1 MYDSPSAYHCCQQ
14 WSFRKKVHIRCAS
27 QPQEFFF
34 VLFSVAI
41 LGGHHEEAN
50 TKTRHEGIGKVVVS
64 NMFYFHHYLGKWS
77 NLTNIFQL
85 GWNHHLGSYLVTVQ
99 YNSMFFAPLERCK
112 AWAIY
117 DGKPWCVIWKRS
129 FTWEIHKKGT
139 WLLRVYKGGL
149 YHRIKYMGFID
160 TPPKK
165 GPHQTTSISWK
176 SYPGLPLPWSCLP
189 VGKPGVMALL
199 RWAGGRPMNMSPL
212 QV

>member
-1 MYDSPSAYHCCQQ
+1 MKKLVHIFKKIFVNQGDVRF
-14 WSFRKKVHIRCAS
+14 SFSLSLLSTMKFQKKVHIRCAS

-50 TKTRHEGIGKVVVS
+50 TKTRHKGIGKVVVS

-85 GWNHHLGSYLVTVQ
+85 GWNHHLVSYLVTVQ

-117 DGKPWCVIWKRS
+117 DGNLWCVILAV
-129 FTWEIHKKGT
+129 E
-139 WLLRVYKGGL
+139 
-149 YHRIKYMGFID
+149 
-160 TPPKK
+160 
-165 GPHQTTSISWK
+165 
-176 SYPGLPLPWSCLP
+176 
-189 VGKPGVMALL
+189 KPGVMALL
-199 RWAGGRPMNMSPL
+199 RWAGTGGRPMNISPL
-212 QV
+212 QA